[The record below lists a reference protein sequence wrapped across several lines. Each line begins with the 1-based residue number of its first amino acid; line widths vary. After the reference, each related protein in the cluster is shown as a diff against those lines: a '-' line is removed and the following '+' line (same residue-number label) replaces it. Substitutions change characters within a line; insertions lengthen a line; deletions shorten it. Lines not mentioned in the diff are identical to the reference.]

1 MFKSENMKRLSIIFV
16 LLLAGISYGQQHD
29 RWNGLVIDETT
40 PEQAIA
46 LLGKPTADRKSEF
59 GTLYFDRS
67 LTNDIRKP
75 IYRMLE
81 FGEVGVSTYMM
92 LTFSAGKLVSIN
104 AYPKDAPASALV
116 SKLGTGWRLPGK
128 DLTTDFEEW
137 DQPRSSEPR
146 KAATDNLKDVW
157 SMGYGLIAKTSK
169 VFALVSVLPG
179 TQDMNQTSISE
190 SGPFWGNVMNLTIV
204 SRTLERKPG
213 EPDAGDGPIPAG
225 TEVVMAPGSSITAET
240 STGTI
245 KITAGQ
251 GLLRSYTWEGAT
263 RFVEMGARQKRWQGS
278 LGIGWPG
285 PGDHWKEHNGIT
297 RGVLEE
303 AQMRFTTAAAAMK
316 WLSAKGKEL
325 PLVYRN
331 DGLVVGYGKNLSRR
345 QLNVEVWQ
353 IYIGGKKPKTL
364 AGSQNS
370 KIR

>member
-1 MFKSENMKRLSIIFV
+1 
-16 LLLAGISYGQQHD
+16 
-29 RWNGLVIDETT
+29 
-40 PEQAIA
+40 
-46 LLGKPTADRKSEF
+46 
-59 GTLYFDRS
+59 
-67 LTNDIRKP
+67 
-75 IYRMLE
+75 
-81 FGEVGVSTYMM
+81 
-92 LTFSAGKLVSIN
+92 
-104 AYPKDAPASALV
+104 
-116 SKLGTGWRLPGK
+116 
-128 DLTTDFEEW
+128 
-137 DQPRSSEPR
+137 
-146 KAATDNLKDVW
+146 
-157 SMGYGLIAKTSK
+157 MGYGLIAKTPK
-169 VFALVSVLPG
+169 VFALVNVLPG
-179 TQDMNQTSISE
+179 IADVNRTSVSE
-190 SGPFWGNVMNLTIV
+190 SGPFWGNVLNLTIV

-213 EPDAGDGPIPAG
+213 EPDAGDGSIPAG
-225 TEVVMAPGSSITAET
+225 TEVVMTPGSSITAET

-245 KITAGQ
+245 TITAGK

-263 RFVEMGARQKRWQGS
+263 RSVEMGARQKRWQGS

-316 WLSAKGKEL
+316 WVNQKAKEL